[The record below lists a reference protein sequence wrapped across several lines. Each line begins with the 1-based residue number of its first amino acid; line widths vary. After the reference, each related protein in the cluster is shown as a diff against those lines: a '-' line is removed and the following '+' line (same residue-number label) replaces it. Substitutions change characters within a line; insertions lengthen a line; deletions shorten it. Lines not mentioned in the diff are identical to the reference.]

1 MRIRISEATYKEI
14 IKQLSYNARE
24 KMGIIGSSGK
34 NVIDRFILDAEALSE
49 RYYCRLSVANVAAL
63 FDATSFFVG
72 IVHGHPSGKYEL
84 SDADLVYARKMIC
97 ASKGLPFILMGIVS
111 DDLLYLYWVNG
122 SNVIPLDLL
131 IV

>member
-49 RYYCRLSVANVAAL
+49 RYYCRLSVSNVAAL

-72 IVHGHPSGKYEL
+72 IVT
-84 SDADLVYARKMIC
+84 
-97 ASKGLPFILMGIVS
+97 
-111 DDLLYLYWVNG
+111 
-122 SNVIPLDLL
+122 VIPLENTSSRMQ
-131 IV
+131 ISSMRGR